1 MVLNIEKKKEVSA
14 SMPTYIT
21 LGNFTQMGIEKIKDA
36 LKAVGGA
43 LKDYYFTIG
52 RYDFV
57 ATVEAPNDEAL
68 MKFLAILGRVG
79 AVRTE
84 TLVAIPRA
92 RGHEIVK
99 EFP

>member
-1 MVLNIEKKKEVSA
+1 
-14 SMPTYIT
+14 MPTYIM
-21 LGNFTQMGIEKIKDA
+21 LGNFTQMGIEKIKDAPQRFESATEA

-57 ATVEAPNDEAL
+57 ATIEVPNDEAL

-92 RGHEIVK
+92 RGHEIIK
-99 EFP
+99 ELP